1 MTKFL
6 SVFAAATVV
15 AACSD
20 SPMPAQQDHVAAPTN
35 RIDIPDAVRRNLGMS
50 FAKVTNRSV
59 AGALVLQGTLEPVP
73 GSAIEARLPLA
84 GVATPMVRDLER
96 VVAGQPIVRVE
107 SEEWRALVAATE
119 AAQVEVD
126 ALAQRVEAC
135 RGSVAAAGASIELF
149 AERLAQLERVR
160 AAGGASAAQLH
171 DARAALQEQR
181 SAHAEAV
188 AEESQSAVDHAAAQ
202 ARQASLRARLQSI
215 ESWAGGSTGS
225 DGGAIVM
232 HATRPGVVMLERDA
246 FGHRVDAGTAIV
258 RMHDPAALEVRAMAL
273 AGDVARL
280 VDGSVARADPVGI
293 ASGTGMESLRGVIS
307 VAPSMDPAS
316 RSVKVVMRPDRIEPW
331 AIVGLPVRMSIL
343 ERSDAPQL
351 SVPVRALIRDGT
363 MVVLFRRDPKDPDR
377 VIRLDADVG
386 ATDGAWTV
394 IRSGLREGDEVVID
408 GAYQLMLASSGS
420 APKGGHFHADGTFHE
435 GED

>member
-1 MTKFL
+1 
-6 SVFAAATVV
+6 
-15 AACSD
+15 
-20 SPMPAQQDHVAAPTN
+20 
-35 RIDIPDAVRRNLGMS
+35 
-50 FAKVTNRSV
+50 
-59 AGALVLQGTLEPVP
+59 
-73 GSAIEARLPLA
+73 
-84 GVATPMVRDLER
+84 
-96 VVAGQPIVRVE
+96 
-107 SEEWRALVAATE
+107 
-119 AAQVEVD
+119 
-126 ALAQRVEAC
+126 
-135 RGSVAAAGASIELF
+135 
-149 AERLAQLERVR
+149 
-160 AAGGASAAQLH
+160 
-171 DARAALQEQR
+171 
-181 SAHAEAV
+181 
-188 AEESQSAVDHAAAQ
+188 
-202 ARQASLRARLQSI
+202 
-215 ESWAGGSTGS
+215 
-225 DGGAIVM
+225 M